1 MLDYLLLIK
10 MVSLIA
16 LGALLV
22 IFIGVLSLAIHVNK
36 EWEESIVLRL
46 GKFDRLQK
54 SGLYFTIPIIE
65 KATALDKRVRT
76 MDIPTQEAITKDNI
90 SVRVDAVVF
99 YQIEDTKKAIMNVD
113 DYIYAVR
120 QSSQTTLRNVV
131 GEKDL
136 DQILEKRED
145 VAIAIKESVDQAS
158 KEWGIDIRK
167 LELQNIELPEDMK
180 RIMARQAEAEREKRG
195 VIIASEGELE
205 AAENLAKASE
215 ILEKSIYGYK
225 LRELQTIS
233 DVSQDRSN
241 TIIFAPSDSLS
252 SATLSTGVAAKV
264 PVDKR
269 REVDIE

>member
-1 MLDYLLLIK
+1 
-10 MVSLIA
+10 MVSIVIGA
-16 LGALLV
+16 IGALVV
-22 IFIGVLSLAIHVNK
+22 IVIGVLAASIHVNN
-36 EWEESIVLRL
+36 EWDESIVLRL
-46 GKFDRLQK
+46 GKYNRLQK
-54 SGLYFTIPIIE
+54 AGLYLTIPVIE
-65 KATALDKRVRT
+65 KATSLDKRVRT

-99 YQIEDTKKAIMNVD
+99 YQIEDTKKAILNID

-120 QSSQTTLRNVV
+120 QFSQTTLRNVV

-136 DQILEKRED
+136 DQMLEKRED
-145 VAIAIKESVDQAS
+145 VAAAIKDSVDQAS

-167 LELQNIELPEDMK
+167 VELQNIELPEDMK

-195 VIIASEGELE
+195 VIIASEGEME

-215 ILEKSIYGYK
+215 ILERSVYGYK

-241 TIIFAPSDSLS
+241 TIIFAPSESLNS
-252 SATLSTGVAAKV
+252 PMLSAGVAARV
-264 PVDKR
+264 PVDPR
-269 REVDIE
+269 REVETK